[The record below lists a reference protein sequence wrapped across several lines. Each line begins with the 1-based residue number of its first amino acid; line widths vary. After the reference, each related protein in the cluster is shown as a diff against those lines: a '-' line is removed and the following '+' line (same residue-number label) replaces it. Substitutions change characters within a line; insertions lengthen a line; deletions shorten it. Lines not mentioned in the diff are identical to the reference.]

1 MTAKNTHSALSTS
14 ERCTQGPG
22 AAQTEIKSRENS
34 GSSVCVFMCVH
45 VCAIIRYIR
54 LSHYSAIYY
63 IVKYFAM
70 TH

>member
-34 GSSVCVFMCVH
+34 GSSVCVYVGACLRHHQIYQVISLQRH
-45 VCAIIRYIR
+45 
-54 LSHYSAIYY
+54 LLYSEIS
-63 IVKYFAM
+63 AM